1 MEYYSVI
8 KRNEVLTHAIIW
20 MNLGNFLLSERS
32 LTNTTYCTHFCELS
46 RIGKSLETESRSIS
60 PPSGAGRNCSDC
72 QWVLGFIWGWRK
84 CSEISVDSKSVNT
97 PKTTLKF
104 CERVNFV
111 VCELHINRTVVK
123 NNNLKAPLILLHKLL
138 LTVKTA
144 TLRKLTYS
152 HGRDPSK
159 C

>member
-1 MEYYSVI
+1 MTANGYW
-8 KRNEVLTHAIIW
+8 VL
-20 MNLGNFLLSERS
+20 
-32 LTNTTYCTHFCELS
+32 
-46 RIGKSLETESRSIS
+46 
-60 PPSGAGRNCSDC
+60 SGAEEN
-72 QWVLGFIWGWRK
+72 VLK
-84 CSEISVDSKSVNT
+84 LDSVDSKSVNT